1 MGRVES
7 NDDYRIL
14 GRCFICNKTILAKDI
29 YSKVNSWGN
38 RFICE
43 HCIGD
48 IVSNTVNEKPKINTV
63 DDK

>member
-14 GRCFICNKTILAKDI
+14 GKCFICNKTILAKDI

-38 RFICE
+38 RLICE
-43 HCIGD
+43 HCIGE
-48 IVSNTVNEKPKINTV
+48 IISNTKNERPRTSN
-63 DDK
+63 DR